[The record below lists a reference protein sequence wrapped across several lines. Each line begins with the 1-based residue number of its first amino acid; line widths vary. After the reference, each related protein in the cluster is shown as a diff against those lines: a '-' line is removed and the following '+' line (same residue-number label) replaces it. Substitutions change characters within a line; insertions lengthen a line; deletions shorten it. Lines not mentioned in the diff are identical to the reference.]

1 MKINKDSLKAR
12 ANNISKELHIDQNVI
27 YGRFFFDAF
36 LSRLSISKYSDKLI
50 LKGGLYLSSL
60 LGVVNRNTVDIDF
73 CIKSLKMEKEN
84 VLSIVEEIIS
94 EKSDD
99 LIEFKVL
106 SVHDIRKEDIYGG
119 FSIELIGKLDNV
131 RQVFMV
137 DIATGDPIIPSEKNY
152 NYTCLVSKETLPI
165 RVYSLESVVAE
176 KLETVLSKQL
186 ANSRAK
192 DYYDLFILRITQ
204 LQNINIID
212 LRKAF
217 REACNHRN
225 YSITKEEAIFL
236 MSEIRR
242 NEILN
247 SRWNQYKNK
256 NKYAETVSF
265 NQTIDSILDWINDI
279 LWVCQLTLKS

>member
-84 VLSIVEEIIS
+84 ILSIVEEIIS

-279 LWVCQLTLKS
+279 L

>member
-84 VLSIVEEIIS
+84 ILSIVEEIIS

-225 YSITKEEAIFL
+225 YFITKEEAIFL

-279 LWVCQLTLKS
+279 L